1 MRIPEISTAGQAP
14 RSTLRRSSYKRT
26 VTVVATFSL
35 ATAFALTGAP
45 AATASTN
52 KPIPFTSVVHHPG
65 GGNESRNGTGGDEF
79 ECDPWNPGLCPP
91 WQPGQQGK
99 GQQGKG
105 QQGKGQQGKGQQG
118 KEHDVARST
127 STRVTNADPA
137 SSPSHDGPLC
147 PGVPGTCP
155 N

>member
-14 RSTLRRSSYKRT
+14 RNTLRRSSYKRT
-26 VTVVATFSL
+26 VTVVATFAV

-52 KPIPFTSVVHHPG
+52 KPIPFTSVVHRPG
-65 GGNESRNGTGGDEF
+65 GGNESGIGTGGDEF
-79 ECDPWNPGLCPP
+79 ECNPWNPGQCPP
-91 WQPGQQGK
+91 WQPWQPWQQG
-99 GQQGKG
+99 QHD
-105 QQGKGQQGKGQQG
+105 QQG
-118 KEHDVARST
+118 KERDVARST
-127 STRVTNADPA
+127 STCVTNADPA